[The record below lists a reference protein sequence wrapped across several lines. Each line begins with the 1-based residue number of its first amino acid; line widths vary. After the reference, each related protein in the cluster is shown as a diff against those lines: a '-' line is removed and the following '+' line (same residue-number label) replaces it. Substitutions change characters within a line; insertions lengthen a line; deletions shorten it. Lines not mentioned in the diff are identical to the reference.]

1 VLCGHEL
8 LPGQDCYSYAHF
20 LHEADKD
27 TPHLYCRECREIL
40 RANHASGH
48 SSKMI
53 KQKVKVNVS
62 DYHLPGFILSKDG
75 MHYVRKNY
83 KKREKRCSG
92 GAKEPDRYQPDID

>member
-1 VLCGHEL
+1 
-8 LPGQDCYSYAHF
+8 
-20 LHEADKD
+20 
-27 TPHLYCRECREIL
+27 
-40 RANHASGH
+40 
-48 SSKMI
+48 MI